1 MPVRADT
8 LQGVVALTLADAAAW
23 ATIIALLAGVM
34 IFLVQQAQR
43 RRDRGPGADEARSAA
58 GRDAAPDH
66 ATQERTLERTE
77 VEFRAFAWPPF
88 GGNARP
94 DKVPLLLAAD
104 GHPVWVH
111 EVRLRVGTPA
121 DGVDRSSPG
130 RTCTSWDGRSMPANL
145 KGRNDGLLL
154 EWPGPRPPEPR
165 SISWELE
172 VEWSAE
178 RRGPTETT
186 SVPGG
191 ATDWQRVG
199 EA

>member
-1 MPVRADT
+1 M
-8 LQGVVALTLADAAAW
+8 ALTLADAAAW
-23 ATIIALLAGVM
+23 ATIIALLAGVV

-43 RRDRGPGADEARSAA
+43 RRDRGRAADETGSTAL
-58 GRDAAPDH
+58 DE
-66 ATQERTLERTE
+66 ATDPATRERTLERTE

-88 GGNARP
+88 GGDARP

-104 GHPVWVH
+104 GDPVWVQ
-111 EVRLRVGTPA
+111 EVRVRVGTPS

-130 RTCTSWDGRSMPANL
+130 RTCAPWDGRSMPAHL

-154 EWPGPRPPEPR
+154 DWPGLRPPEPR

-172 VEWSAE
+172 VDWSAE

-186 SVPGG
+186 TVPGG
-191 ATDWQRVG
+191 DTDWQKVG
-199 EA
+199 EV